1 MAFNKC
7 SCSKSSISER
17 KGGYNLIVLRAGV
30 ISRKCIYAVVYVHTC
45 IYIRHTRSFCKY
57 EIRLLSAA
65 STIQTSSAA
74 EDEYCKQKEIK
85 DCLKPLHDFLEA
97 HSQNKKTLML
107 TSLEHAMELL
117 TGDAHAHEIHISSLS
132 VILLPLDQ
140 IIVAKASHPQLC
152 RFSFVL
158 SLHYKVPNACVFVF
172 ASSLLIHAHEKQCHR
187 T

>member
-45 IYIRHTRSFCKY
+45 IYIRHTSTRSFCKY
-57 EIRLLSAA
+57 EIRLSSAA

-140 IIVAKASHPQLC
+140 IIVAKASHPELC

-158 SLHYKVPNACVFVF
+158 SLHFIKFQALVCLF
-172 ASSLLIHAHEKQCHR
+172 SLCR
-187 T
+187 C